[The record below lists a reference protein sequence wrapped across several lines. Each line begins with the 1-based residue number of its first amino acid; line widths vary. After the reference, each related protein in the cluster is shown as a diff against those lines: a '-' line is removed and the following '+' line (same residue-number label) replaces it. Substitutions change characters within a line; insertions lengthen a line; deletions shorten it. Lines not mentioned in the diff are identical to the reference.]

1 MFGYAIGSVGD
12 LNQDRLKGELK
23 SSVLKNSLF
32 FLFFS
37 VLFCFYLASIET
49 IFPIY
54 NFIYMALVT
63 FANETIIK
71 TDGSVVHYSRA
82 EAATGGM
89 I

>member
-54 NFIYMALVT
+54 NFIYTALIT

-89 I
+89 M

>member
-54 NFIYMALVT
+54 NFIHIALIT

-71 TDGSVVHYSRA
+71 TDGSVVH
-82 EAATGGM
+82 
-89 I
+89 

>member
-37 VLFCFYLASIET
+37 VLFYFYLASIET

>member
-37 VLFCFYLASIET
+37 VLFCFYLASVET

-54 NFIYMALVT
+54 NFIYIALIT

-71 TDGSVVHYSRA
+71 TDGSVVH
-82 EAATGGM
+82 
-89 I
+89 

>member
-89 I
+89 M